1 MKKILFYASMAILFT
16 SCLGDEDDSKFK
28 IKETLKLANLV
39 IPESETEEPYVL
51 ADVKYDFEL
60 EHIHN
65 TAIVRVED
73 MMLDMHTKL
82 SFESNPVQSSS
93 NNYTQGSVYRFSIEN
108 ISTLVNGM
116 YNAAYQ
122 IEDMNCML
130 TTAYYAP
137 TEMLQQNP
145 APLGRL
151 AVMSYEIGDLYDVKS
166 FPVSAFY
173 SGETK
178 TYYVTKGGSEKT
190 FSSRSALY
198 GVNMNL
204 AEKTA
209 DIVIYDAQFAEEM
222 PMKLTMMLKGL
233 NIEFTREGYVI
244 KGENIVPLVG
254 NDAIEYPQFAFN
266 EFVFECNDE
275 FLINANV
282 KFTVAGQYRAEFS
295 GKYLIQ

>member
-1 MKKILFYASMAILFT
+1 
-16 SCLGDEDDSKFK
+16 
-28 IKETLKLANLV
+28 
-39 IPESETEEPYVL
+39 
-51 ADVKYDFEL
+51 
-60 EHIHN
+60 
-65 TAIVRVED
+65 
-73 MMLDMHTKL
+73 
-82 SFESNPVQSSS
+82 
-93 NNYTQGSVYRFSIEN
+93 
-108 ISTLVNGM
+108 
-116 YNAAYQ
+116 
-122 IEDMNCML
+122 
-130 TTAYYAP
+130 
-137 TEMLQQNP
+137 
-145 APLGRL
+145 
-151 AVMSYEIGDLYDVKS
+151 
-166 FPVSAFY
+166 
-173 SGETK
+173 
-178 TYYVTKGGSEKT
+178 
-190 FSSRSALY
+190 
-198 GVNMNL
+198 MNL